1 MAMTFISTFMN
12 RETQMQ
18 QLDEIITVILNEYGL
33 SGFKHLVM
41 KRILEDPLKAE
52 RVVMKI
58 KEIINK

>member
-12 RETQMQ
+12 REAQMQ
-18 QLDEIITVILNEYGL
+18 QLDEIVTVILKEYGFIA
-33 SGFKHLVM
+33 FKHFVLNA
-41 KRILEDPLKAE
+41 ILQDPLKAE